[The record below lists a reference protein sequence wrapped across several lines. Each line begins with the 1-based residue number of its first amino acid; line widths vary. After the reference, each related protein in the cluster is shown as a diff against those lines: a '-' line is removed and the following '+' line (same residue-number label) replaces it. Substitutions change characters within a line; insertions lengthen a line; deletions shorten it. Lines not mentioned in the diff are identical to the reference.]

1 MKKIIFLLFAFVFV
15 YLGVMFFIQQHYN
28 YSWIHKG
35 DTKDNAVPTSS
46 PKLQVAVDI
55 PPTVEIQAFTE
66 KNSKELPP
74 QQEPLQNEVL
84 PAEEQVPQQDPV
96 LSTEHETQ
104 QNIMQE
110 TNTIQETQEIIPS
123 QPAKEETV
131 AEEPLAEAP
140 LAEAPVQ
147 EKPLTLKEQLAEK
160 DLIDVET
167 LNKKVFLNIR
177 YATKNNFTGKKLYKK
192 AKCYLKRSAAKA
204 LARAADYALKADE
217 PFYLCIYDCYR
228 PNSVQKIMLKST
240 DKKGFLAKVS
250 NHSRGMAVDL
260 GPCDEQ
266 GEPLLTP
273 TEFDTFSELSAAYA
287 YDDQI
292 PQIAIEN
299 RTALQEIMKKAGFS
313 TISNEWWHFD
323 YKGAKNQEVLDIKF

>member
-28 YSWIHKG
+28 YSWVHKRTVK
-35 DTKDNAVPTSS
+35 DTTVSTSS

-55 PPTVEIQAFTE
+55 PPTVEMQAFTVE
-66 KNSKELPP
+66 EENSKELPP
-74 QQEPLQNEVL
+74 QLEPLQDEVL
-84 PAEEQVPQQDPV
+84 PAEEQVSQQEPI
-96 LSTEHETQ
+96 LSTEPETQ
-104 QNIMQE
+104 QNTMQE
-110 TNTIQETQEIIPS
+110 TNTIQETQEITPP

-131 AEEPLAEAP
+131 AEES
-140 LAEAPVQ
+140 VQ

-160 DLIDVET
+160 DLIDIET
-167 LNKKVFLNIR
+167 LNKKIFLNMR

-204 LARAADYALKADE
+204 LAKAADYAKAADE

-240 DKKGFLAKVS
+240 DKNGFLAKVS